1 MQCAAPRGRP
11 PGVGRDDAVSAG
23 EELRVAFQGEPGA
36 YSEEAAHEALD
47 AAGREIRTL
56 PRPAF
61 SDVFDAVARG
71 EADLGIVPI
80 ENSMAGSVRDTFDL
94 LLERDLPVVGESYL
108 RVRHCLMALPGTS
121 AADLEVV
128 LSHRQALAQC
138 ASTLEETVPGA
149 VLRPAPDT
157 AGSARR
163 IRREE
168 LASTGALA
176 SERAARVHDLRV
188 LRRGMEDEPGNS
200 TRFLLLGREPVEAGA
215 EAKTSVAFSGPN
227 EPGLLHRCLAVFAR
241 RGIDLTRIESRPL
254 RGASWEYVFYVDFAD
269 STGDD
274 RVQSALEE
282 LRGTAT
288 MVKVL
293 GSYPRGTP

>member
-1 MQCAAPRGRP
+1 MSR
-11 PGVGRDDAVSAG
+11 G
-23 EELRVAFQGEPGA
+23 EEVRVAFQGEPGA
-36 YSEEAAHEALD
+36 YSEEAAREALD
-47 AAGREIRTL
+47 GAAEGELQTL

-61 SDVFDAVARG
+61 ADVFDAVDRA

-94 LLERDLPVVGESYL
+94 LLERGLPVVGESYL

-121 AADLEVV
+121 AADVEVV
-128 LSHRQALAQC
+128 LSHPQALAQC
-138 ASTLEETVPGA
+138 ASTLDEALPGA
-149 VLRPAPDT
+149 ERRAAPDT

-163 IRREE
+163 IRRDE
-168 LASTGALA
+168 LASTAALA
-176 SERAARVHDLRV
+176 SERAARVHGLRI

-200 TRFLLLGREPVEAGA
+200 TRFLLLGREPVEPGP

-227 EPGLLHRCLAVFAR
+227 EPGLLHRCLGVFAR

-254 RGASWEYVFYVDFAD
+254 RGASWEYVFYVDFAG

-274 RVQSALEE
+274 RVRAALEE

-288 MVKVL
+288 MVEVL
-293 GSYPRGTP
+293 GSYPRGAP